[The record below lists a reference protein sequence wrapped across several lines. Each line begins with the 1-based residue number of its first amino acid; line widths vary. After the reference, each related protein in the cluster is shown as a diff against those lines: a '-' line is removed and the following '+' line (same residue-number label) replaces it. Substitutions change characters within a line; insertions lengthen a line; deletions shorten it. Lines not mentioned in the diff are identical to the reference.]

1 MPKTLFQTFRAF
13 VSVTTIVA
21 LLAGQQAAFAAE
33 LSRAAYEDCAARDE
47 EGLGVALTS
56 ISADALKAGI
66 GKLDYKALVGLSLI
80 HI

>member
-1 MPKTLFQTFRAF
+1 M
-13 VSVTTIVA
+13 A

-66 GKLDYKALVGLSLI
+66 GKLDYKALVGDAWRRNSVDEIIDKRVDLAVEEVK
-80 HI
+80 